1 MLLYRG
7 FLYVH
12 ESLCMINEMGPNIE
26 DNFDPTLDFV
36 RRRMNASRPT
46 DRKLIAGLLQ
56 GEGGLGHAFSSL
68 VEKLSDSRK
77 RYTLEQLKQR
87 DSEAENHAATYTHV
101 PQEDAGKSTMLRRED
116 EGIPSALE
124 LFLITLLSDKEW
136 IQLCKTREK
145 PTHLG
150 ELPARNVIESV
161 LADEPRTK
169 KFIHAVQSDVRQF
182 RESASTIY
190 DAGCGP
196 FPMLGLSAALASPR
210 AQVICLE
217 LNPLSARIAQAIVDK
232 FVADSSI
239 APGQVIIKEGDA
251 LSQPLPP
258 EGSIDLFIS
267 ETLGAG
273 LLDEQGPAI
282 FSRYAKSINQERG
295 STIPYRAKL
304 SAALVPVNKGVL
316 HTREGIRVE
325 KYQFVINANGAE
337 LPILP
342 AQEWK
347 QLEGGRELP
356 LTHIPDQIEGTI
368 DLPRLL
374 NISAFDMN
382 YGVQVC
388 TEFVIDRQGLQVL
401 TRYETFIT
409 SPMPLGMGVVTVPDE
424 LKEAKPASLL
434 IKFSFVPGSDSRKA
448 SKVEVVRKDEAR

>member
-1 MLLYRG
+1 M
-7 FLYVH
+7 
-12 ESLCMINEMGPNIE
+12 
-26 DNFDPTLDFV
+26 
-36 RRRMNASRPT
+36 
-46 DRKLIAGLLQ
+46 
-56 GEGGLGHAFSSL
+56 
-68 VEKLSDSRK
+68 
-77 RYTLEQLKQR
+77 
-87 DSEAENHAATYTHV
+87 
-101 PQEDAGKSTMLRRED
+101 
-116 EGIPSALE
+116 
-124 LFLITLLSDKEW
+124 
-136 IQLCKTREK
+136 
-145 PTHLG
+145 
-150 ELPARNVIESV
+150 
-161 LADEPRTK
+161 
-169 KFIHAVQSDVRQF
+169 
-182 RESASTIY
+182 
-190 DAGCGP
+190 
-196 FPMLGLSAALASPR
+196 
-210 AQVICLE
+210 
-217 LNPLSARIAQAIVDK
+217 DK

-325 KYQFVINANGAE
+325 KYPFVINANGVE

-347 QLEGGRELP
+347 PLEDGRDLP
-356 LTHIPDQIEGTI
+356 LTHIPAQIEGTI

-409 SPMPLGMGVVTVPDE
+409 SPMPLGVGVVTVPDE
-424 LKEAKPASLL
+424 LKEAKPASLK
-434 IKFSFVPGSDSRKA
+434 IKFSFIPGSDSRKA